1 MTTALIL
8 VDIQNDYFP
17 GGKGELYE
25 PIAASLRARELL
37 DHFRRMH
44 WPLVHIQHVAIK
56 PGAKTMLPGSVGGQI
71 HENVRPIESEHEVV
85 FQKHYPN
92 SFRDTPLLDYL
103 KQQGVTRV
111 VICGMQTNMCVDAT
125 TRAAFDFGFECVVAH
140 DACAARTL
148 AFQGQTIPAPQVHGA
163 FLAALAASYGKVLS
177 VEEIIAEMATA
188 N

>member
-17 GGKGELYE
+17 GGGGALHE
-25 PIAASLRARELL
+25 PLAASLKARELL
-37 DHFRRMH
+37 DHFRQTNQ
-44 WPLVHIQHVAIK
+44 PIVHIQRVAIK

-71 HENVRPIESEHEVV
+71 HENVRPLEGEVV

-92 SFRDTPLLDYL
+92 SFRDTPLLDHL
-103 KQQGVTRV
+103 LAEKVNRV

-148 AFQGQTIPAPQVHGA
+148 AFQGETIPAPQVHGA
-163 FLAALAASYGKVLS
+163 FLAALGASYGKVLS
-177 VEEIIAEMATA
+177 VAEIKAELSGHG
-188 N
+188 

>member
-17 GGKGELYE
+17 GGGGTLHE
-25 PIAASLRARELL
+25 PIAASLKARELL
-37 DHFRRMH
+37 EHFRQTH
-44 WPLVHIQHVAIK
+44 QPIVYIQHVAIK

-71 HENVRPIESEHEVV
+71 HENVRPREGEVV

-92 SFRDTPLLDYL
+92 SFRDTPLLDHL

-111 VICGMQTNMCVDAT
+111 VVCGMQTNMCVDAT

-148 AFQGQTIPAPQVHGA
+148 VFQGETIPAPQVHGA
-163 FLAALAASYGKVLS
+163 FLAALGASYGKVLS
-177 VEEIIAEMATA
+177 VAEIKAELSGHG
-188 N
+188 

>member
-8 VDIQNDYFP
+8 IDIQNDYFP
-17 GGKGELYE
+17 GGGGTLHE
-25 PIAASLRARELL
+25 PIAASLKARSLL
-37 DHFRRMH
+37 DHFRQTH
-44 WPLVHIQHVAIK
+44 QPLVHIQHVAIK

-71 HENVRPIESEHEVV
+71 HDNVRPLDGECV

-92 SFRDTPLLDYL
+92 SFRDTPLLDHL
-103 KQQGVTRV
+103 RAEKVNRV

-148 AFQGQTIPAPQVHGA
+148 VFQGETIPAPQVHGA
-163 FLAALAASYGKVLS
+163 FLAALGASYGKVLS
-177 VEEIIAEMATA
+177 VAEIIEQLGR
-188 N
+188 